1 MLDWF
6 TFKDVEPRLA
16 SAGVLMHTDG
26 SGEVLMG
33 RRNDALQFMGG
44 HHVFPGGSV
53 DKSDDGGP
61 WVMGITEPD
70 LATSIF
76 AAAREIFEE
85 TGILCTGDTPVDLES
100 LHTMR
105 RALLAKELPF
115 AEILRRLGVLIPGE
129 RFAFAGTWVTPPF
142 SPIRFKTNYF
152 IYHHD
157 GPRYERVEPEVN
169 GEIVGLDWLTP
180 QEARKRWQ
188 AGALRLSTPVAFVL
202 QHLAALGLP
211 AALPWLHKT
220 PGLDLDKPNRFELRR
235 GMGLVPVRSSA
246 LPPATHTNCIIWGE
260 EELYVI
266 DPGAHDPVEQA
277 HLMGHIEHLVALGG
291 TVKAIL
297 LTHGHPDHMASARLV
312 QDQYGVP
319 IYAHPLT
326 TGQNDFEI
334 DHPLADG
341 DVIEIAGD
349 PGWRMRVLHTPGHDP
364 GHVCFLEE
372 STRTLIAGDMAA
384 NPGTIL
390 VAPSFGGDM
399 ADYLD
404 SLERLLGET
413 FSFLMPAHGLPIWG
427 KVAKEKVSDLIAHR
441 LAREAKIVAA
451 LEAGAENVDA
461 LVALAYADTPGA
473 DPFFAAEQARA
484 HLKRLGRTLPG

>member
-6 TFKDVEPRLA
+6 TFKDVVPRAA

-53 DKSDDGGP
+53 DKADDGP
-61 WVMGITEPD
+61 AWVSGVADDAM
-70 LATSIF
+70 ATSIL

-85 TGILCTGDTPVDLES
+85 TGILCTAAVPGDLET
-100 LHTMR
+100 LHAMR
-105 RALLAKELPF
+105 RALLAKEIPF
-115 AEILRRLGVLIPGE
+115 GEILRRLGERIPGE
-129 RFAFAGTWVTPPF
+129 RFTFAGTWVTPPF

-152 IYHHD
+152 IFHHD
-157 GPRYERVEPEVN
+157 GPRYERVEPETG

-180 QEARKRWQ
+180 REARRRWQ

-211 AALPWLHKT
+211 AALPWLHNT
-220 PGLDLDKPNRFELRR
+220 PGLDLEKPNRFELRR

-246 LPPATHTNCIIWGE
+246 LPPATHTNCIVWGE
-260 EELYVI
+260 DELYVI
-266 DPGAHDPVEQA
+266 DPGAHDPLEQE
-277 HLMGHIEHLVALGG
+277 HLLGHIEHLVALGG
-291 TVKAIL
+291 RVKGIL
-297 LTHGHPDHMASARLV
+297 LTHGHPDHTAAVGRV
-312 QDQYGVP
+312 QERYGAP

-326 TGQNDFEI
+326 TGQGDFTI
-334 DHPLADG
+334 DHPLAEG
-341 DVIEIAGD
+341 DVIEITGD

-372 STRTLIAGDMAA
+372 TTRTLLAGDMAA

-390 VAPSFGGDM
+390 VAPSLGGDM
-399 ADYLD
+399 GDYLG
-404 SLERLLGET
+404 SLERLLGEP
-413 FSFLMPAHGLPIWG
+413 FSFLLPSHGLPIWG
-427 KVAKEKVSDLIAHR
+427 KAGKEKVSELIAHR
-441 LAREAKIVAA
+441 LGREAKIVAA
-451 LEAGAENVDA
+451 LEAGADTVDA
-461 LVALAYADTPGA
+461 IVAQAYADTPGA

-484 HLKRLGRTLPG
+484 HLLRLGHVVAD